1 MALPKIEA
9 WQYEAM
15 VDWLKNGE
23 DAWRILACP
32 IPYSPQNTALHV
44 HDAYEKFKSHI
55 NNLEPPEGGSLVMF
69 PTWQMVRRRM
79 YSWKRWVKNQI
90 EKLRITGQSGRRPPT
105 PMEKTDKIL
114 YDLLRGSRMPA
125 A

>member
-1 MALPKIEA
+1 MAQPKIEA

-15 VDWLKNGE
+15 VDWLKNG
-23 DAWRILACP
+23 DNARRIFATNR
-32 IPYSPQNTALHV
+32 SPENTALHV
-44 HDAYEKFKSHI
+44 QESYEEFQHHI
-55 NNLEPPEGGSLVMF
+55 NNLEPPEDGSLVMF